1 MGNRGKKENRIA
13 EAPAEELQEEIVQEE
28 TVQNPESV
36 KEEKKAKKKKTFI
49 STDGIL
55 CKSVTPGSLYI
66 EGQKSG
72 MTYTFAN
79 YGDETEIEYRDLKAM
94 VMTQNVRMFTPN
106 FIVEDEDFVEEVPQL
121 KQFYEKK
128 FNVKDLRKILY
139 LPVDEMLEEIKKLPA
154 GAQDSLRALAST
166 EVSSGRLDSIRK
178 IKALDSLWGTQLT
191 FFLNEE

>member
-1 MGNRGKKENRIA
+1 MANRGKKENRNVEI
-13 EAPAEELQEEIVQEE
+13 PAEEMQEELIPEE
-28 TVQNPESV
+28 IPAEPV

-55 CKSVTPGSLYI
+55 CKSVTPGALYV

-128 FNVKDLRKILY
+128 FTVKDLRKILY
-139 LPVDEMLEEIKKLPA
+139 LPVEEMLEEIKKLPT
-154 GAQDSLRALAST
+154 GAQDSLRSLAST
-166 EVSSGRLDSIRK
+166 EVSNGRLVSIRK
-178 IKALDSLWGTQLT
+178 IKALDNLWGTQLA